1 MTTKS
6 TFLLVLLCIL
16 TFKLKSQITISVG
29 TTGDYST
36 INAAYTSCTDASAY
50 IIEIKSDYIQEALPI
65 ILGTLVN
72 KNSTNNITI
81 RPELGV
87 TNLSFLNT
95 GTENDVFVLSSANY
109 LTIDGRPG
117 GVGSNDFSIEN
128 NQTAKGHALK
138 IEGSC
143 TEINLNYLSFKGSN
157 QSPDLGPLSTD
168 AGVILIGESG
178 SGIISDININYCEIG
193 KSSGGIPT
201 YLVSSYSASGSV
213 TNCSLKNSAL
223 SDASRKYIQLY
234 TNTSDWEISSN
245 HFYQTT
251 TFTPPSGFTFAFVRL
266 YEGSGYLI
274 EGNYFGGQGKNCGGS
289 AFTIGN
295 ANAKA
300 HLISISSSV
309 TGTTNIYN
317 NTFQNIN
324 FTTINTSS
332 PSFSI
337 VNIAGGNGIY
347 NIGDNENGNTIGK
360 TVESS
365 SIIINDNGGT
375 ATASTCLFYTA
386 NTTETNINYNSIGA
400 INLLGSNTS
409 GNYLTF
415 YSSSSGSLNFNYNIV
430 GNTNSNNISDDIART
445 GPIYMGGRHRSSG
458 TLTANNNT
466 IQNFNLSE
474 NSTGFLYFIETT
486 TASSVNASN
495 NNIKNITSE
504 RNAFTDL
511 FALSITGNI
520 TTNNNVI
527 ETITL
532 NGSDSQVYFF
542 DLTSSGGNIN
552 CSENTIGG
560 ESSNNIICNGNNAST
575 GIILSIPSTKT
586 ATLEN
591 NTLQNIYLSNSS
603 AANQFYGIYTS
614 GLGKVEITG
623 VEIKH
628 ILSESI
634 YPTTAIYGIY
644 QYNSGSNNLI
654 SDVRLN
660 DFRIN
665 TIDATSTRNIGIY
678 LRADNTNGIVEKI
691 RITNFS
697 NEATN
702 APTDYGIYSLGVAS
716 SWTIKNN
723 VIIMDNE
730 SILNS
735 LKLIGLRNSAT
746 GDANVY
752 HNTIKISG
760 AVSAGT
766 DYSVCYLDDATAGVS
781 RIAKNNIFYNNRS
794 GGTGTHYGIWNINDS
809 GMQTDYN
816 YEEATTNVWANVAY
830 TNFSDFTTNSGASN
844 DVSSTITI
852 DALGGVSS
860 GSTGTIENAGFDLFT
875 GGLVTDDLD
884 GNSRDIFPWI
894 GAFETVQPLPIQI
907 TFLKG
912 ENEYNYN
919 RINWAFITNHEVV
932 KFKLEKTT
940 DGQLF
945 YEVYKSTC
953 TPTPFELNKYEAFD
967 FNYENIIN
975 YYRLSIESESSLLYK
990 SPLISIDNRTNNKTS
1005 KNLVYIINQSG
1016 QEINESQQ
1024 GLKIYYYDDG
1034 SFEKKYETNL

>member
-6 TFLLVLLCIL
+6 FFLLVLLCIL
-16 TFKLKSQITISVG
+16 TFKLKSQILISVG
-29 TTGDYST
+29 ATGDYST
-36 INAAYTSCTDASAY
+36 ISNAYASCTSASAY
-50 IIEIKSDYIQEALPI
+50 IIEIKSDYVQEALPI
-65 ILGTLVN
+65 TLGTLSN
-72 KNSTNNITI
+72 KSNSNNIVI

-87 TNLSFLNT
+87 SNLSLLNT
-95 GTENDVFVLSSANY
+95 GTENDIFVLSSANY

-117 GVGSNDFSIEN
+117 GTGSNDFTIEN

-138 IEGSC
+138 IEGNC
-143 TEINLNYLSFKGSN
+143 TEINLNYLNFKGSN

-168 AGVILIGESG
+168 AGVLLIGESG
-178 SGIISDININYCEIG
+178 SGIISDVNINYCEFG
-193 KSSGGIPT
+193 KSTGGIPT
-201 YLVSSYSASGSV
+201 YLVSSYSASGSI
-213 TNCSLKNSAL
+213 TNCSLKNSIL

-234 TNTSDWEISSN
+234 TNTTNWEISSN
-245 HFYQTT
+245 HFYQTGS
-251 TFTPPSGFTFAFVRL
+251 FTPPSGFTFAFIRL
-266 YEGSGYLI
+266 YEGSDYI
-274 EGNYFGGQGKNCGGS
+274 IDGNYFGGQGKNCGGAS
-289 AFTIGN
+289 FTIGN

-300 HLISISSSV
+300 HLISIASSV
-309 TGTTNIYN
+309 SGTTNIYN

-324 FTTINTSS
+324 FTTINSSS

-337 VNIAGGNGIY
+337 VNIAGGNGIF
-347 NIGDNENGNTIGK
+347 NIGNSGNGNTIGK
-360 TVESS
+360 TVESG
-365 SIIINDNGGT
+365 SIVINDNGGT

-386 NTTETNINYNSIGA
+386 TSTETNINYNSIGA
-400 INLLGSNTS
+400 INLLGSNS
-409 GNYLTF
+409 AGNYLTF
-415 YSSSSGSLNFNYNIV
+415 YSSSSGALNFTYNTI
-430 GNTNSNNISDDIART
+430 GNSNSGNMSDDIART

-458 TLTANNNT
+458 TLTATNNT
-466 IQNFNLSE
+466 VQHFNLTE
-474 NSTGFLYFIETT
+474 NSAGYLYFIETT
-486 TASSVNASN
+486 TASSVIASN
-495 NNIKNITSE
+495 NSIQNIISE
-504 RNAFTDL
+504 RNG
-511 FALSITGNI
+511 FADFFAINISGEI
-520 TTNNNVI
+520 TTNNNTI
-527 ETITL
+527 ESITL
-532 NGSDSQVYFF
+532 NGNDSQIYIF
-542 DLTSSGGNIN
+542 DLTSSGGNITS
-552 CSENTIGG
+552 SENTIGN
-560 ESSNNIICNGNNAST
+560 ETFNDLALNGNTASL
-575 GIILSIPSTKT
+575 GMIVSIPNSKI

-591 NTLQNIYLSNSS
+591 NTFQNIYLSNTNT
-603 AANQFYGIYTS
+603 ANQFFGIYSS
-614 GLGKVEITG
+614 GLGTVEITG
-623 VEIKH
+623 TEIKH
-628 ILSESI
+628 ILSEST

-654 SDVRLN
+654 SDIRLN

-665 TIDATSTRNIGIY
+665 TSDATSTRNTGIY
-678 LRADNTNGIVEKI
+678 LRADNTSGTVEKT

-702 APTDYGIYSLGVAS
+702 APTDYGIYSLGSSS
-716 SWTIKNN
+716 SWTYKNN
-723 VIIMDNE
+723 VIVLDNE
-730 SILNS
+730 NILNS

-860 GSTGTIENAGFDLFT
+860 GSVGTVEDAGFDLFT

-907 TFLKG
+907 TFFKG
-912 ENEYNYN
+912 KNEYNYN
-919 RINWAFITNHEVV
+919 QFNWGFISDHETVNFV
-932 KFKLEKTT
+932 LEKTT
-940 DGQLF
+940 DGKL
-945 YEVYKSTC
+945 YTMIYNSTLPLIPYVLNSHEV
-953 TPTPFELNKYEAFD
+953 FD
-967 FNYENIIN
+967 FDYEQKIN
-975 YYRLSIESESSLLYK
+975 YYRLTVYHEGDLIYK
-990 SPLISIDNRTNNKTS
+990 SSLISIDNRTNLEHRK
-1005 KNLVYIINQSG
+1005 KVVYITNLLG
-1016 QEINESQQ
+1016 QDTNENLP
-1024 GLKIYYYDDG
+1024 GVKIYHYDDG